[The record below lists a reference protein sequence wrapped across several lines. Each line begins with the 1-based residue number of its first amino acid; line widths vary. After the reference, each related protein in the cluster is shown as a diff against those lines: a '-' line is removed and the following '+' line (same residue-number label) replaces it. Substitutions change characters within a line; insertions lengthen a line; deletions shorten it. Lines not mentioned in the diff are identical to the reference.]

1 MTAAE
6 QVPEVEASAEQNA
19 DGGAEDSALGRSTI
33 KFPYLDQNDA
43 VEIAKSVHA
52 TSGNSCER
60 EQLAGRLSVSA
71 KGGAFGMRLVTARLF
86 GFIST
91 SGSTVSLTPLG
102 QRVIDPQHEKAARA
116 ESFLLVPLYRAV
128 YDEYKGAMLPG
139 NTALESAMEKLGVA
153 PKQKDKAR
161 QVFQRS
167 ATQAGYFTYGTNRL
181 VAPAMKAS
189 DVKAGDG
196 EADRGTDGH
205 APPPPPP
212 PPPSGPQGPVLPP
225 YVQVLVSKLPEPEKP
240 WNMQGRKKWL
250 DAALKIF
257 DLMYEREEGDSS
269 EITIAVTTNS
279 AN

>member
-1 MTAAE
+1 MPSAE
-6 QVPEVEASAEQNA
+6 QMPEVEAASEQNA
-19 DGGAEDSALGRSTI
+19 EAGAEDSALGRSTI

-43 VEIAKSVHA
+43 VEIAQSVHA
-52 TSGNSCER
+52 TSGNNCER
-60 EQLAGRLSVSA
+60 DQLAGHLNVSA

-86 GFIST
+86 GFIAT
-91 SGSTVSLTPLG
+91 SGSTVSLTQLG
-102 QRVIDPQHEKAARA
+102 QRVIDPQHEKSARA

-128 YDEYKGAMLPG
+128 YEEYKGAMLPG
-139 NTALESAMEKLGVA
+139 NTALESAMERLGVA

-167 ATQAGYFTYGTNRL
+167 ATQAGYFAYGTNRL
-181 VAPAMKAS
+181 VAPAMKS
-189 DVKAGDG
+189 GEVKAADA
-196 EADRGTDGH
+196 EAANVTDGQN
-205 APPPPPP
+205 PPPQP

-257 DLMYEREEGDSS
+257 DLMYEREDGDES
-269 EITIAVTTNS
+269 EITISVTPDS
-279 AN
+279 AK